1 MLSELMQ
8 MAEDIESGSPMERA
22 AIIASARTALSAM
35 QPDAAFVESGVIAHS
50 DSDDSVRT

>member
-8 MAEDIESGSPMERA
+8 MAEDIESGSPTERA

-35 QPDAAFVESGVIAHS
+35 QPDATFVESGVIAHS
-50 DSDDSVRT
+50 DSEDH